1 MNCRKFTTPLLL
13 LLPLLAC
20 APAMAAYT
28 CTVSVT
34 SVSPVYSPTAPS
46 DNISTGLW
54 IMNCT
59 RAGGDASNLSYSISA
74 DNGVQPAG
82 GFNRVRNGATANFYD
97 YAAYRSAPYVAG
109 NRWQATGPFVGTLS
123 FGGSL
128 TGSAFGTFDVVVP
141 AGQAVKPAGTYTD
154 IVTVTTRN
162 TGTAATLDTSNFN
175 VSVLT
180 SNTCQIT
187 TPPGNINFTYTSFQN
202 TAATSGTTFASRCTT
217 GLPYTMA
224 LDATSGNLLGLT
236 YTLSL
241 PVAAATGTGV
251 DQTFNIDGSI
261 AASQSG
267 VCTTATCVDTQSR
280 TLTISY

>member
-1 MNCRKFTTPLLL
+1 
-13 LLPLLAC
+13 
-20 APAMAAYT
+20 
-28 CTVSVT
+28 
-34 SVSPVYSPTAPS
+34 
-46 DNISTGLW
+46 
-54 IMNCT
+54 
-59 RAGGDASNLSYSISA
+59 
-74 DNGVQPAG
+74 
-82 GFNRVRNGATANFYD
+82 
-97 YAAYRSAPYVAG
+97 
-109 NRWQATGPFVGTLS
+109 
-123 FGGSL
+123 
-128 TGSAFGTFDVVVP
+128 
-141 AGQAVKPAGTYTD
+141 
-154 IVTVTTRN
+154 
-162 TGTAATLDTSNFN
+162 
-175 VSVLT
+175 VLT